1 MALRRVVI
9 TAAAGLHAR
18 PAAELARIAQRR
30 DGGIRIRT
38 ASATVDAASVLAVMN
53 LALTHGQEV
62 ELEAEGPGADAAL
75 DIAESLLA
83 PPGH

>member
-18 PAAELARIAQRR
+18 PAAELARLARTR
-30 DGGIRIRT
+30 ESGIRIRT
-38 ASATVDAASVLAVMN
+38 ASATVDAGSVLAVMD
-53 LALTHGQEV
+53 LALTRGQEV
-62 ELEAEGPGADAAL
+62 VLEAEGPGADAAL

-83 PPGH
+83 PRGL